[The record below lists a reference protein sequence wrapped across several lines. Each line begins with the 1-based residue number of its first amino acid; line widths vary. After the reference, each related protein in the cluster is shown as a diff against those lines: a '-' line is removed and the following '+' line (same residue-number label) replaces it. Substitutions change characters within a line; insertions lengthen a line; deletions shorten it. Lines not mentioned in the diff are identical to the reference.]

1 MSKNELDFE
10 FTVKDL
16 DQMVLDAAR
25 GKGQGENKPETAK
38 PNLLE
43 MLKSKGQLN
52 KVKNERIEP

>member
-1 MSKNELDFE
+1 MSKDELDFE

-25 GKGQGENKPETAK
+25 GDEGQEKGAKITKK

-43 MLKSKGQLN
+43 VMRTGGQLE
-52 KVKNERIEP
+52 KLKTRNEG